1 MGVAVVHAARVQPS
15 PPPTRRRSAGWRA
28 FLGTAIT
35 VSLVVT
41 TLSAGITAAL
51 SRDNGTIQRQLR
63 SLGLS
68 ELDAR
73 RAASAVAHDLR
84 LQMIWTAVFAIVLL
98 IGWLP
103 LRRHWLPEGRRARP
117 LWSVVLASLAG

>member
-1 MGVAVVHAARVQPS
+1 MGVAVLHAAGVQPS
-15 PPPTRRRSAGWRA
+15 PPSTSRQSAGWRA

-51 SRDNGTIQRQLR
+51 SRDKGTFLRQLH

-68 ELDAR
+68 EQDAR
-73 RAASAVAHDLR
+73 RAASQVAHDLR
-84 LQMIWTAVFAIVLL
+84 PQMIWTAMFAIVLL
-98 IGWLP
+98 IGWLL
-103 LRRHWLPEGRRARP
+103 LRRR
-117 LWSVVLASLAG
+117 